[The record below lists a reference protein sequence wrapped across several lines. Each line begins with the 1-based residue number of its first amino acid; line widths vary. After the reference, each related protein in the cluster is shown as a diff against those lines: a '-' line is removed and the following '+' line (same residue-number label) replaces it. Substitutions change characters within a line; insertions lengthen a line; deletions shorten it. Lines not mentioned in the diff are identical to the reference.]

1 MRDLYKVYGLRFVIK
16 TTGRAG
22 KFSMV
27 PLLLSLGS
35 GLGLL
40 AIVSINTEYFMSR
53 LFWNCVY
60 VCVCQG
66 SEFTFFPTSK
76 PLLIEKLLTSKLD
89 TLTNK

>member
-1 MRDLYKVYGLRFVIK
+1 MMRDLYKVYGLRFVIK

-53 LFWNCVY
+53 LF
-60 VCVCQG
+60 
-66 SEFTFFPTSK
+66 
-76 PLLIEKLLTSKLD
+76 
-89 TLTNK
+89 